1 MVFFIQHRKKAIK
14 CIALVGLTKLN
25 LFIIQAEIFP
35 ETGGRVFYNEAVMSM
50 QGIPT
55 VS

>member
-1 MVFFIQHRKKAIK
+1 M
-14 CIALVGLTKLN
+14 IANLLVLQ
-25 LFIIQAEIFP
+25 QADIFP

-50 QGIPT
+50 NAVPT